1 MKVDVTTI
9 FFNSVIPEATAT
21 APWCVSI
28 GQGKEKKINASI
40 DGLQDILD
48 GLIYKAVREQE
59 FVDLSAGSKNNEYL
73 LLSKFDKVFVNGSQI
88 NNLHMVVALVRE
100 HTKSH
105 EGRLRISLPP
115 YAKFDDGEIKFSN
128 EQSYQSISD
137 FLGCGNIYDGGCW
150 FVDDISVHDQDELH
164 FSCVVVNQNER
175 MSYKTSQL
183 RSAEWQGLVPDEH
196 NYVGIPCVLKSNDTL
211 QLIYYGA
218 PGTGKSFTIDQVT
231 NENNSVRTTFHPD
244 SDYASFVGAYKPT
257 MENVPVY
264 ATYQTKEG
272 SYGEYLT
279 KTDKHPGTERK
290 IVYKYVPQAFLKAYV
305 EAWKR
310 YSAGEDNPYYLVIEE
325 INRGNCAQ
333 IFGDLFQLLDRN
345 NMGCS
350 SYAISADEDIAQFLR
365 DDEKGFGKL
374 TEEQINAIEG
384 FKLKKDSG
392 VEEEIGPDILNGS
405 KLLLPPN
412 LRIWATMNT
421 SDQSL
426 FPIDSAFK
434 RRWNWEYMP
443 IEYDP
448 TDKNTKERI
457 RWKLEVGGKFYSWGK
472 FLDIINL
479 EIEAIT
485 VSEDKQMGYFFAKPD
500 KKSEEGLEK
509 NDTISEKVFVN
520 KVLFYLWTDVLKDY
534 DLTQKPFIHE
544 VKDKYGK
551 TVNKPFSFRNFF
563 PIENNQ
569 SLADLMANLV
579 EMGLSTL
586 GDEAEDAD
594 DVTEE
599 GKKVVLG
606 TFKVNG
612 GKADTIT
619 WSLHQLLKPVVGNM
633 SYEQLAS
640 KIKEFIPRQDKEVIK
655 VIENPQAYTK
665 ENGWLK
671 HCLTTADGISFVITN
686 QWKKEYIPM
695 VKALADNLG
704 VEFEQI

>member
-586 GDEAEDAD
+586 DDEAEDAD